1 MLIEGILLVEIWQ
14 NFDISI
20 ASPNEIEL
28 SNVMAILSYS
38 LILLLVV
45 QYISAAIITGVSF
58 VQSKCFKKVVEP
70 PKSAKKFKERCS
82 VIKAVIF

>member
-1 MLIEGILLVEIWQ
+1 MLLVEIWQ

-28 SNVMAILSYS
+28 NNVMAILSYS
-38 LILLLVV
+38 LILLLVI

-58 VQSKCFKKVVEP
+58 VQSKCSKKVAEP
-70 PKSAKKFKERCS
+70 PKPAKKFEERCS